1 MKHPDMKKSYFLG
14 IDVAKNSCKFALLK
28 ANGSCLWSGQFE
40 NNSSSIQR
48 WLALLGTRKLDRRK
62 ILFGFEATGVYSH
75 ALLLHLQQLEL
86 AACQLNPAQ
95 VKYFGV
101 SVNRRTKN
109 DPADARLI
117 AYFLLERQ
125 PVATRTLNPIE
136 HQLKVL
142 VHEREALS
150 IDLVRERNRAEK
162 HALSPFKTPP
172 MLAEQRAERLL
183 KLKTWIKDL
192 DAALK
197 ELIDSD
203 PVLCAKAQL
212 LCSIPGIAF
221 CTAAKILSQVAG
233 KEFQSAHQLALYAG
247 LTPKENQSGLLKGKT
262 TLCKIGNAFL
272 RKALFMPA
280 TVATRC
286 CQPIRLWA
294 QQIQSRRPELSKLA
308 IRCAVMHKLI
318 RIIFGVLK
326 NQTPFN
332 PNFGSFSHA
341 A

>member
-1 MKHPDMKKSYFLG
+1 MKKSYFLG
-14 IDVAKNSCKFALLK
+14 IDVAKNSCNFALLK
-28 ANGSCLWSGQFE
+28 ANRSCLWSGQFD

-48 WLALLGTRKLDRRK
+48 WLALLEARKLDWRK
-62 ILFGFEATGVYSH
+62 ILFGFEATGVYSQT
-75 ALLLHLQQLEL
+75 LLLCLQQLDL

-95 VKYFGV
+95 VRYFGV

-117 AYFLLERQ
+117 ARFLLERQ
-125 PVATRTLNPIE
+125 PVATRSLNPTE
-136 HQLKVL
+136 HQLKAL

-150 IDLVRERNRAEK
+150 IDLARERNRAEK
-162 HALSPFKTPP
+162 HALSPFQAHPR
-172 MLAEQRAERLL
+172 LVEQRAERLL
-183 KLKTWIKDL
+183 QLKAWIKDL
-192 DAALK
+192 DAALQ

-203 PVLCAKAQL
+203 PALCAKAGL

-221 CTAAKILSQVAG
+221 WTAAKILSQLAG
-233 KEFQSAHQLALYAG
+233 KEFQSAHQLALYSG

-280 TVATRC
+280 SVAARC
-286 CQPIRLWA
+286 REPIKRWA

-308 IRCAVMHKLI
+308 IRCALMHKLI

-332 PNFGSFSHA
+332 PNLACFSNA